1 MTSEYDYETTFT
13 FRKTNKFWVE
23 LNKKMVIKDRDTLN
37 DYGNKKYHLLLFSSL
52 PNDFNE
58 CIDEYGC
65 LRTDTTSSDY
75 PQALVP
81 IESGYTD
88 VEFHLGVEWL
98 DNGENGFNLF
108 LDEWDSGGTAQ
119 EHTLIDVNI
128 AIDDGTELMVKG
140 VALAK
145 TQGTDSGS
153 NYIVA
158 YARASSPVK
167 CQNYITLMKGSSF
180 VGHNSCEVA

>member
-13 FRKTNKFWVE
+13 FRKPNTFWKF
-23 LNKKMVIKDRDTLN
+23 LNKQMVIQDVDTLN
-37 DYGNKKYHLLLFSSL
+37 DKSGGSYTKKYHLLLFSSL
-52 PNDFNE
+52 PQDFND
-58 CIDEYGC
+58 CIDSTTGC
-65 LRTDTTSSDY
+65 LKTSNLPSGMTQITT
-75 PQALVP
+75 
-81 IESGYTD
+81 GYTD
-88 VEFHLGVEWL
+88 AEFKLGIEWL

-108 LDEWDSGGTAQ
+108 LDED
-119 EHTLIDVNI
+119 EDVQI
-128 AIDDGTELMVKG
+128 AIADETALMVKG

-145 TQGTDSGS
+145 TQGTQSGN